1 MKVLLIGSG
10 GREHSIAWALSRSK
24 SCDEIFS
31 LPGNPGIWK
40 IANKIDIPLKNGSEI
55 AEFCLINNVD
65 LVIIGP
71 EQPLADGLSDM
82 LREKGV
88 TVFGPSKA
96 AARLESSKGFAKDF
110 MIKYNIPT
118 ADYRK
123 FHKNDKSNLL
133 EFMKNHP
140 YPLVI
145 KADGLAAGKG
155 VVIANS
161 YDFAKKTIEEMFSG
175 KFKEAGYEVVIEEF
189 LEGEEASVLAIC
201 DGKDY
206 ITLAPAQ
213 DHKRIYDN
221 DEGPNTGGM
230 GSYSPAPIVNDLIL
244 ERVKNSILTPAID
257 GMIKEGTPFIG
268 CLYAGLMIKDNQ
280 PKVVEFNVR
289 FGDPE
294 TQSVLTVLDGDF
306 CKLIYSAASGNIDK
320 SSIYNIARNYSC
332 CVVAASK
339 GYPDNFEK
347 GFEIMGIDD
356 AEKEGTLVFNAGT
369 DLKDGKLIT
378 AGGRV
383 LGVTSIADS
392 LKEAIDKAYSAIAKI
407 HFDNIYY
414 RKDIG
419 HRALKNESY

>member
-10 GREHSIAWALSRSK
+10 GREHALAWALSRSK
-24 SCDEIFS
+24 SCDKIFS

-40 IANKIDIPLKNGSEI
+40 ISNKINIPLNNGNEI
-55 AEFCLINNVD
+55 TDFCLKNDID

-71 EQPLADGLSDM
+71 EQPLADGLSDV
-82 LREKGV
+82 LRDKGI

-118 ADYRK
+118 AKYRK
-123 FHKNDKSNLL
+123 FNKNDASNLL
-133 EFMKNHP
+133 DYLKNHP
-140 YPLVI
+140 YPVVI

-155 VVIANS
+155 VVIAKTF
-161 YDFAKKTIEEMFSG
+161 DLAKKTIDEMFSG

-230 GSYSPAPIVNDLIL
+230 GSYSPAPIVNDIVL
-244 ERVKNSILTPAID
+244 ERVKNQIISPAIY
-257 GMIKEGTPFIG
+257 GMIKEGTPFVG

-294 TQSVLTVLDGDF
+294 TQSVLTVFDGDF
-306 CKLIYSAASGNIDK
+306 CNLIYSAASGNIDK
-320 SSIYNIARNYSC
+320 SSIYNVARNHSC

-339 GYPDNFEK
+339 GYPDSFEK
-347 GFEIMGIDD
+347 GLEILGIED
-356 AEKEGTLVFNAGT
+356 AENDGALVFNAGT

-383 LGVTSIADS
+383 LGVTATADT
-392 LKEAIDKAYSAIAKI
+392 LKEAINKAYAAIAKI
-407 HFDNIYY
+407 HFGNIYY

-419 HRALKNESY
+419 YRALKNQSN